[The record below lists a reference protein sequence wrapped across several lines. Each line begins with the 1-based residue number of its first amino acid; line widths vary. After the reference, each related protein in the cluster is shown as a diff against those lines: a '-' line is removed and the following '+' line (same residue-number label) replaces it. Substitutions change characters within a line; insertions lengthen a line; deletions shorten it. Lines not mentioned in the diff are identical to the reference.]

1 MNFLEV
7 VDWKQAG
14 MKIFQGNIYIYY
26 IVQCPLSRESKISS
40 PTTGKSHKHPNSNK
54 LGGKNP
60 HQLAVVFADQFLPH
74 LQRDVMASHG
84 VKSVKYSF
92 STFILVSSSISFR
105 SVNIPTQYLSANVA
119 VLLCR
124 TNKSTLLW
132 WHPCVLFFP
141 LLMSKVPRCKMML
154 LQLAYYH
161 LQGTLNAL

>member
-1 MNFLEV
+1 
-7 VDWKQAG
+7 

-74 LQRDVMASHG
+74 LQRDVMASHS
-84 VKSVKYSF
+84 VKSVKYPF
-92 STFILVSSSISFR
+92 STFTLVSSSISFR

-141 LLMSKVPRCKMML
+141 LRMSKVPRCKMML

>member
-74 LQRDVMASHG
+74 LQRDV
-84 VKSVKYSF
+84 KYPF
-92 STFILVSSSISFR
+92 STFTLVSSSISFR

-141 LLMSKVPRCKMML
+141 LRMSKVPRCKMML